1 MALEKDIVG
10 SIEFLEVTGLQ
21 GSTYMLKGPNGEQV
35 KLNQSEVNE
44 EDELQIGEEY
54 SFFIYPN
61 RSGELFATQNMPD
74 ITKDKYDFAKVLKV
88 DRDGARV
95 DVGLPREVLIPWE
108 DLPKVKTLWPEAGD
122 QLLVTLRIDS
132 QNQMFARLASEGIVD
147 NMYTP
152 VNDDSKQNE
161 MLEAR
166 PYRVLRVGSFLLST
180 EGYKIFVHESERKAE
195 PRLGELVTVRII
207 GHNER
212 GELNGSFLPL
222 AHERL
227 DDDGQ
232 VIFDLLVEYD
242 GELPFW
248 DKSSPEAIKEVFNM
262 SKGSFKRAIGHL
274 YKQKIINIETGKISL
289 TKKVGLVRKTNNIL
303 NTKRISSINIV
314 ESYHHSAY

>member
-108 DLPKVKTLWPEAGD
+108 DLPKVKTLWPETGD

-152 VNDDSKQNE
+152 INDDSKQNE

-180 EGYKIFVHESERKAE
+180 DGYKIFVHESERKAE

-289 TKKVGLVRKTNNIL
+289 TKKGWSRTEDEQN
-303 NTKRISSINIV
+303 S
-314 ESYHHSAY
+314 

>member
-1 MALEKDIVG
+1 MALDKDIVG
-10 SIEFLEVTGLQ
+10 SIEFLEVLGLE
-21 GSTYMLKGPNGEQV
+21 GSTYLLKGPNGEKV
-35 KLNQSEVNE
+35 KLNQSEINE
-44 EDELQIGEEY
+44 EDEFEIGEEY

-74 ITKDKYDFAKVLKV
+74 ITKDKYDFAKVLKT

-108 DLPKVKTLWPEAGD
+108 DLPKVKSLWPQLGD
-122 QLLVTLRIDS
+122 YVLVTLRIDKDY
-132 QNQMFARLASEGIVD
+132 QMFARLASETIVEK
-147 NMYTP
+147 MFTL
-152 VNDDSKQNE
+152 VFNDDMQNQV
-161 MLEAR
+161 LKAR
-166 PYRVLRVGSFLLST
+166 PYRLLRIGTFLLT
-180 EGYKIFVHESERKAE
+180 EDGYKVFVHESERKHE
-195 PRLGELVTVRII
+195 PRLGEAVEVRII
-207 GHNER
+207 GHNEK

-227 DDDGQ
+227 DEDGQ

-274 YKQKIINIETGKISL
+274 YKRKIINIETGKITL
-289 TKKVGLVRKTNNIL
+289 TKKGKSLIQ
-303 NTKRISSINIV
+303 
-314 ESYHHSAY
+314 E

>member
-95 DVGLPREVLIPWE
+95 DVGQPREVLIPWE

-262 SKGSFKRAIGHL
+262 SKGSFKRAIGNL
-274 YKQKIINIETGKISL
+274 YKQKMINIETGKISL
-289 TKKVGLVRKTNNIL
+289 TKKGWSRTEDEQN
-303 NTKRISSINIV
+303 S
-314 ESYHHSAY
+314 

>member
-44 EDELQIGEEY
+44 EDELQKGEEY

-152 VNDDSKQNE
+152 INDDSKQNE

-242 GELPFW
+242 GELPF
-248 DKSSPEAIKEVFNM
+248 
-262 SKGSFKRAIGHL
+262 G
-274 YKQKIINIETGKISL
+274 INQVPKL
-289 TKKVGLVRKTNNIL
+289 LKKYLI
-303 NTKRISSINIV
+303 
-314 ESYHHSAY
+314 

>member
-44 EDELQIGEEY
+44 EDELQKGEEY

-147 NMYTP
+147 NVYTP
-152 VNDDSKQNE
+152 INDDSKQNE

-289 TKKVGLVRKTNNIL
+289 TKKGWSRMEEQQN
-303 NTKRISSINIV
+303 S
-314 ESYHHSAY
+314 

>member
-274 YKQKIINIETGKISL
+274 YKQKMINIETGKISL
-289 TKKVGLVRKTNNIL
+289 T
-303 NTKRISSINIV
+303 TKGWSRTEDEQNS
-314 ESYHHSAY
+314 

>member
-44 EDELQIGEEY
+44 EDELQKGEEY

-95 DVGLPREVLIPWE
+95 DVSLPREVLIPWE

-152 VNDDSKQNE
+152 INDDSKQNE

-289 TKKVGLVRKTNNIL
+289 TKKGWSRMEEQQN
-303 NTKRISSINIV
+303 S
-314 ESYHHSAY
+314 

>member
-44 EDELQIGEEY
+44 EDELQKGEEY

-108 DLPKVKTLWPEAGD
+108 DLPKVKTLWPEARD

-152 VNDDSKQNE
+152 INDDSKQNE

-274 YKQKIINIETGKISL
+274 YKQKMINIETGKISL
-289 TKKVGLVRKTNNIL
+289 TKKGWSRTEDEQN
-303 NTKRISSINIV
+303 S
-314 ESYHHSAY
+314 

>member
-180 EGYKIFVHESERKAE
+180 KGYKIFVHESERKAE

-274 YKQKIINIETGKISL
+274 YKQKMINIETGKISL
-289 TKKVGLVRKTNNIL
+289 TKKGWSRTEDEQN
-303 NTKRISSINIV
+303 S
-314 ESYHHSAY
+314 

>member
-44 EDELQIGEEY
+44 EDELQKGEEY

-152 VNDDSKQNE
+152 INDDSKQNE

-289 TKKVGLVRKTNNIL
+289 TKKGWSRMEEQQN
-303 NTKRISSINIV
+303 S
-314 ESYHHSAY
+314 

>member
-44 EDELQIGEEY
+44 EDELQKGEEY

-95 DVGLPREVLIPWE
+95 DVGLPREVLIPLE

-152 VNDDSKQNE
+152 INDDSKQNE

-289 TKKVGLVRKTNNIL
+289 TKKGWSRMEEQQN
-303 NTKRISSINIV
+303 S
-314 ESYHHSAY
+314 

>member
-44 EDELQIGEEY
+44 EDELQKGEEY

-152 VNDDSKQNE
+152 INDDSKENE

-289 TKKVGLVRKTNNIL
+289 TKKGWSRMEEQQN
-303 NTKRISSINIV
+303 S
-314 ESYHHSAY
+314 

>member
-1 MALEKDIVG
+1 MALEKDIIG

-166 PYRVLRVGSFLLST
+166 PYRVLRGGSFLLST
-180 EGYKIFVHESERKAE
+180 KGYKIFVHESERKAE

-274 YKQKIINIETGKISL
+274 YKQKMINIETGKISL
-289 TKKVGLVRKTNNIL
+289 TKKGWSRTEDEQN
-303 NTKRISSINIV
+303 S
-314 ESYHHSAY
+314 

>member
-44 EDELQIGEEY
+44 EDELQKGEEY

-152 VNDDSKQNE
+152 INDDSKQNE

-248 DKSSPEAIKEVFNM
+248 DKSSLEAIKEVFNM

-289 TKKVGLVRKTNNIL
+289 TKKGWSRMEEQQN
-303 NTKRISSINIV
+303 S
-314 ESYHHSAY
+314 

>member
-207 GHNER
+207 GHNKR

-248 DKSSPEAIKEVFNM
+248 DKSSPEAIKKVFNM

-274 YKQKIINIETGKISL
+274 YKQKMINIETGKISL
-289 TKKVGLVRKTNNIL
+289 TKKGWSRTEDEQN
-303 NTKRISSINIV
+303 S
-314 ESYHHSAY
+314 

>member
-1 MALEKDIVG
+1 MALEKDIIG

-180 EGYKIFVHESERKAE
+180 KGYKIFVHESERKAE

-274 YKQKIINIETGKISL
+274 YKQKMINIETGKISL
-289 TKKVGLVRKTNNIL
+289 TKKGWSRTEDEQN
-303 NTKRISSINIV
+303 S
-314 ESYHHSAY
+314 

>member
-152 VNDDSKQNE
+152 INDDSKQNE

-180 EGYKIFVHESERKAE
+180 KGYKIFVHESERKAE

-274 YKQKIINIETGKISL
+274 YKQKMINIETGKISL
-289 TKKVGLVRKTNNIL
+289 TKKGWSRTEDEQN
-303 NTKRISSINIV
+303 S
-314 ESYHHSAY
+314 